1 MVAVTELLET
11 PQVKEEDWVKYGLE
25 QGISKIL
32 PEIKG
37 APIWAKLVFVVL
49 NKFILRLC
57 SSLNLYLNK
66 SATSFFV
73 SGLCKK
79 LSGPKL
85 YFWDETL
92 NPLSEMYPP
101 LPCIDSGK
109 SLVAYVE
116 LLKEQTEFPFF
127 HLQLPISLSPH
138 LTAEF
143 LL

>member
-1 MVAVTELLET
+1 MTWKL
-11 PQVKEEDWVKYGLE
+11 
-25 QGISKIL
+25 KIL

-127 HLQLPISLSPH
+127 HLQLPINYIEKYFFNYFFIKFYLCFWSGLIMNNNSI
-138 LTAEF
+138 
-143 LL
+143 